1 MFSGMSLARRIQ
13 LTLLGIALI
22 LLSSTVIFFYY
33 DEKALTEEL
42 VEQNLENMALN
53 YFDSINAMMLTGTIA
68 NRQIMQKKMLSHE
81 SIVEARILRGTG
93 ITSVFGAGHS
103 DQAAKSAFERSG
115 LKGEK
120 SLKIFELDGQRLM
133 SLILPIEAT
142 DDYAGTNC
150 LTCHQVDKGEVLGA
164 VKLTYD
170 LTDVDESIVSSVT
183 KAALMQLVFT
193 IIGFSILGLIF
204 NRLVLFRLK
213 RLQKTIKSV
222 EDNLDLNQE
231 IVVHHDDELGAVSKA
246 LNSMMRKFK
255 DSYLFVA
262 DSANRLVEAAE
273 TVDEISDL
281 TKNSMINNKKGTDS
295 VAAAI
300 VELDA
305 SATEVQQN
313 TQVAS
318 QKSEMANHKAAESL
332 SLVEDAKNGI
342 NHLRDQVI
350 ENTQKITELSERT
363 NEVGSVLEVINGIA
377 EQTNLLALNAAIEA
391 ARAGEQGRGFAVVA
405 DEVRS
410 LATRTRESI
419 DTIQQTISQ
428 LQQDAGNA
436 VESMTSVSQQASD
449 KAEDVTNV
457 ASLLVDI
464 TGQIEELD
472 ALNCQIANAAEQQN
486 LAADEINHSTVRISE
501 VADESSKDA
510 IRGKEVS
517 EQMLALA
524 NELKVQVAKFKL

>member
-1 MFSGMSLARRIQ
+1 MFSNMSLARRIQ

-33 DEKALTEEL
+33 DEKKLTEHL
-42 VEQNLENMALN
+42 IEQNLESMALS
-53 YFDSINAMMLTGTIA
+53 YFDSVNAMMLTGTVA
-68 NRQIMQKKMLSHE
+68 NRHIMQKKMLSHDA
-81 SIVEARILRGTG
+81 ITEARIIRGDG
-93 ITSVFGAGHS
+93 INKVFGKGNS
-103 DQAAKSAFERSG
+103 DQAPTSNFERQG
-115 LKGEK
+115 LKGERGIEVFK
-120 SLKIFELDGQRLM
+120 LDGKRLM
-133 SLILPIEAT
+133 SLILPIKAT

-150 LTCHQVDKGEVLGA
+150 LTCHQVANGEILGA
-164 VKLTYD
+164 VKMTYD
-170 LTDVDESIVSSVT
+170 LTEVDKSIVGSVT
-183 KAALMQLVFT
+183 QAAIMQLIFT
-193 IIGFSILGLIF
+193 IIGFSILGFIF

-213 RLQKTIKSV
+213 RLQRTIKSV

-231 IVVHHDDELGAVSKA
+231 IIVHHNDELGAVSKA

-262 DSANRLVEAAE
+262 DTANRLVDAAE
-273 TVDEISDL
+273 TVDEISEL
-281 TKNSMINNKKGTDS
+281 TMNSMINNKKGTDS

-332 SLVEDAKNGI
+332 NLVEQAKNGI
-342 NHLRDQVI
+342 NHLRDQVM
-350 ENTQKITELSERT
+350 ENTQKITDLSERT

-428 LQQDAGNA
+428 LQQDASNA

-457 ASLLVDI
+457 ASLLVEI

-472 ALNCQIANAAEQQN
+472 ALNCQIASAAEQQN
-486 LAADEINHSTVRISE
+486 LAAEEINQSTVKISE

>member
-1 MFSGMSLARRIQ
+1 
-13 LTLLGIALI
+13 
-22 LLSSTVIFFYY
+22 
-33 DEKALTEEL
+33 
-42 VEQNLENMALN
+42 
-53 YFDSINAMMLTGTIA
+53 MMLTGTIA
-68 NRQIMQKKMLSHE
+68 NRRIMQDKMLSHDA
-81 SIVEARILRGTG
+81 IVEARILRGRG
-93 ITSVFGAGHS
+93 ITKTFGDGHH
-103 DQAAKSAFERSG
+103 DQAATNQFERDG
-115 LKGEK
+115 LKGK
-120 SLKIFELDGQRLM
+120 RVLDQFELDGKRLM
-133 SLILPIEAT
+133 SLIVPIQAT

-150 LTCHQVDKGEVLGA
+150 LTCHQVEKGEVLGA
-164 VKLTYD
+164 VKITYD
-170 LTDVDESIVSSVT
+170 LTEVDDSIFRSVS
-183 KAALMQLVFT
+183 KAALMQGVFT
-193 IIGFSILGLIF
+193 LIGFSVLGYIF

-213 RLQKTIKSV
+213 RLQNTIKTV

-231 IVVHHDDELGAVSKA
+231 IVVHHDDELGAVSRA

-262 DSANRLVEAAE
+262 DSANRLVTAAE
-273 TVDEISDL
+273 TVDEISEL

-300 VELDA
+300 MELDA

-313 TQVAS
+313 TQMAS
-318 QKSEMANHKAAESL
+318 QKSEMASRNASESL
-332 SLVEDAKNGI
+332 QLVEQAKHGI
-342 NHLRDQVI
+342 NALRDEVI
-350 ENTQKITELSERT
+350 LNTEKITELSERT
-363 NEVGSVLEVINGIA
+363 NEVGNVLDVINGIA

-419 DTIQQTISQ
+419 DTIQQTIRQ
-428 LQQDAGNA
+428 LQEDAGGA

-449 KAEDVTNV
+449 KAEDVSNV
-457 ASLLVDI
+457 ANLLVDI

-486 LAADEINHSTVRISE
+486 LAAEEITQSTVRISE

-510 IRGKEVS
+510 IRGKDVS
-517 EQMLALA
+517 EQMLVLA